1 MLKPLLL
8 ALSTVAAF
16 QQTPGVTVTGH
27 VRSLSTGGP
36 LRFARVEVIVDSRPT
51 ISAST
56 DSSGAY
62 VLPNVPLGHQR
73 IRASHLDHAPLE
85 VGVVLRGI
93 VTPPVDFELELRPV
107 SIPLVSIRGG
117 RSRLSDT
124 IAATDAELS
133 QAITKAMETSPGV
146 AELGLAEAA
155 HDVPGQDQVDPTD
168 VLWVRGGTADLKL
181 VLLNGAPVYA
191 PFHIGGLIHALD
203 ADVLRS
209 ATLYLGGAP
218 SKYDGGLSYVM
229 DMETRS
235 GRTTRTHA
243 RIAADMLSAQARM
256 EGPVGRRVAYLFT
269 GRDVHGLG
277 TGPFF
282 NGDFPYGYGDALGR
296 VDLAVGQNSGLT
308 VMGFY
313 NRERIQIDS
322 TTGESDASWGNHAG
336 SLRYVGYLNGTNF
349 LVTVGGGHFET
360 ELPLGGLRPLL
371 TIGTSDR
378 KRFALDVDRS
388 MGTLHLYAGA
398 SHDDLMFG
406 YQALSQFA
414 GGVAGMDSVLVRARG
429 RGSVTGAYAEAT
441 TTAIKRVRL
450 RGGLRADKFS
460 RLHGVRVA
468 PRVSA
473 TLLLTDHAA
482 MTLAAGQYRQYVR
495 APHQSTIFLG
505 SPIPDTTSSSALSVA
520 KAAHF
525 TMGLTQELAEG
536 TRLGLEGYY
545 KEFSDIPSDDGDRAN
560 ASGVDLWV
568 RRSTGSYQG
577 WIGYSLAWVWS
588 VDQRRNSTG
597 RDFAGRQMVN
607 IGVDGPLTGSGHFD
621 LRVGYG
627 AGLPFT
633 AVPEPEA
640 GPPVFDV
647 IAGAGASAALI
658 GPVPNGAADA
668 PSDAYLRVDAQ
679 IERRY
684 TRTFHGNSYTFMP
697 YLRVL
702 NALNR
707 RDALFYRFDRGSN
720 SAEPLGDLPI
730 LPVIGFEWK
739 F

>member
-1 MLKPLLL
+1 
-8 ALSTVAAF
+8 V
-16 QQTPGVTVTGH
+16 
-27 VRSLSTGGP
+27 
-36 LRFARVEVIVDSRPT
+36 LR
-51 ISAST
+51 
-56 DSSGAY
+56 
-62 VLPNVPLGHQR
+62 NVPLGRQT

-85 VGVVLRGI
+85 AEVVLRGI
-93 VTPPVDFELELRPV
+93 VTPPVDFWLELRPV
-107 SIPLVSIRGG
+107 SIPLVSVKGG

-124 IAATDAELS
+124 VAATSPEIAN
-133 QAITKAMETSPGV
+133 AIAKAMETSPGV

-155 HDVPGQDQVDPTD
+155 RDVPGHDQVDPTD

-203 ADVLRS
+203 TEVLRS

-218 SKYDGGLSYVM
+218 ARYDGGLSYVM

-235 GRTTRTHA
+235 GRTTRPHA
-243 RIAADMLSAQARM
+243 RIAADMLAAEASL
-256 EGPVGRRVAYLFT
+256 EGPLGSRVAYMFS

-282 NGDFPYGYGDALGR
+282 TAAFPYGYSDALGR
-296 VDLAVGQNSGLT
+296 LDLAVGQSSGVT
-308 VMGFY
+308 AMGFY

-322 TTGESDASWGNHAG
+322 TAGEDDASWGNHAG
-336 SLRYVGYLNGTNF
+336 SVRYVGYINGTNV
-349 LVTVGGGHFET
+349 LLSVGAGHFQT

-378 KRFALDVDRS
+378 TRYTADVDRS
-388 MGTLHLYAGA
+388 LGNLHVYFGA
-398 SHDDLMFG
+398 SHDDLTFG
-406 YQALSQFA
+406 YQAVSQF
-414 GGVAGMDSVLVRARG
+414 GNGDSVLVRARG
-429 RGSVTGAYAEAT
+429 HGTVTGTYAEAS
-441 TTAIKRVRL
+441 TTALHRVRI

-460 RLHGVRVA
+460 LVSGVRVA
-468 PRVSA
+468 PRLSA
-473 TLLLTDHAA
+473 TLLLTDRAA
-482 MTLAAGQYRQYVR
+482 LTLAAGQYRQYVR

-505 SPIPDTTSSSALSVA
+505 SPIPDTTSKSAMSVA
-520 KAAHF
+520 RALHF
-525 TMGLTQELAEG
+525 TTALTQDLAEG
-536 TRLGLEGYY
+536 TRLGIEGYY
-545 KEFSDIPSDDGDRAN
+545 KEFSDIPSDEGDRAN
-560 ASGVDLWV
+560 SSGVDVWV
-568 RRSTGSYQG
+568 RRSAGTYRG
-577 WIGYSLAWVWS
+577 WVGYSLAWVWS
-588 VDQRRNSTG
+588 VDQTRTAG
-597 RDFAGRQMVN
+597 RDFAGRQTVN
-607 IGVDGPLTGSGHFD
+607 VGLEGPLTRNGRFD
-621 LRVGYG
+621 VRVSYG

-647 IAGAGASAALI
+647 IAGAGASASLMQ
-658 GPVPNGAADA
+658 GPVPNSIADA

-679 IERRY
+679 VERRY
-684 TRTFHGNSYTFMP
+684 TRTFHGSSYTFMP

-730 LPVIGFEWK
+730 LPVFGFEWR